1 MRRYNRT
8 NGAKTTAG
16 GTVYTGYTGGTI
28 NGLGMV
34 RQGDLIFCPACS
46 SQGVVVC
53 VGPRLSDNWDGAEAA
68 LEGDLCRCKCDPP
81 PRLVANQFMEFQ
93 DIDPEKS
100 PSFLSPPG
108 TASARSTAAEAFAPN
123 AQPDALNVCVFAKSC
138 V

>member
-1 MRRYNRT
+1 MRRYNLT

-53 VGPRLSDNWDGAEAA
+53 VGRDWVKYGTVQRPRWTATCAA
-68 LEGDLCRCKCDPP
+68 
-81 PRLVANQFMEFQ
+81 ANVTRHLNS
-93 DIDPEKS
+93 S
-100 PSFLSPPG
+100 PTNSWSFR
-108 TASARSTAAEAFAPN
+108 T
-123 AQPDALNVCVFAKSC
+123 
-138 V
+138 